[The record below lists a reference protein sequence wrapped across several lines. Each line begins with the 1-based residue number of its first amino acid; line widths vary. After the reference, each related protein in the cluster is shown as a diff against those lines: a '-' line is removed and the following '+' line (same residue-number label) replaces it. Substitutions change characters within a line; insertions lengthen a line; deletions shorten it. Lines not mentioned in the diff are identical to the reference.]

1 MTTTN
6 DEKRAAKK
14 AALRARRSDD
24 PAAKTARLLRFYR
37 ISAWIVGVPLAAL
50 FLVAMPMKYLGDNGT
65 PVQVIGIAHGWLYML
80 YIACTALLATHR
92 RWSIGRTI
100 LVVLGGTVPLL
111 SFWTEHV
118 VHKKVTANE
127 PGW

>member
-6 DEKRAAKK
+6 DEKLAAKK
-14 AALRARRSDD
+14 AALRAKQAGS
-24 PAAKTARLLRFYR
+24 PEAKTAKLLRFYR

-50 FLVAMPMKYLGDNGT
+50 FLIAMPMKYFGDNGT
-65 PVQVIGIAHGWLYML
+65 PVTVIGIAHGWLYMI
-80 YIACTALLATHR
+80 YIVCAALLAMHR
-92 RWSIGRTI
+92 KWSIGRSI

-118 VHKKVTANE
+118 VHKNVQANA

>member
-1 MTTTN
+1 LTTTN
-6 DEKRAAKK
+6 DEKLATKK
-14 AALRARRSDD
+14 AALRAKRSGDTE
-24 PAAKTARLLRFYR
+24 AKTTKLLRFYR
-37 ISAWIVGVPLAAL
+37 ISAWIVGLPLAAL
-50 FLVAMPMKYLGDNGT
+50 FLVAMPMKYFGDNGT
-65 PVQVIGIAHGWLYML
+65 PVTVIGIAHGWLYMI

-92 RWSIGRTI
+92 RWSIGRTV

-118 VHKKVTANE
+118 VHKKVKADE

>member
-6 DEKRAAKK
+6 DEKLAAKK
-14 AALRARRSDD
+14 AALRAKRASD
-24 PAAKTARLLRFYR
+24 PAAKTAKLLLYYR
-37 ISAWIVGVPLAAL
+37 ISAWIVGVPLAVL
-50 FLVAMPMKYLGDNGT
+50 FIVAMPMKYWGDDGSWVT
-65 PVQVIGIAHGWLYML
+65 IIGIAHGWLYML

-92 RWSIGRTI
+92 RWSIGRAV

-118 VHKKVTANE
+118 VHKKVTTRQ